1 MIAAELREQPAG
13 RIGSPD
19 QHTVEV
25 AIGIRGG
32 KDGFIVRTNAGQQVP
47 WSEGS
52 VWIAPIGVDEEEVV
66 ATAPIPKVLHLYLPV
81 RQFSLLA
88 DQYNLPRT
96 PVHSMQYIGGFADE
110 LIRQIGLSLLA
121 EIADETATGL
131 MLAETASLMLTAR
144 LCRAYCDGNFAKLGG
159 RHATSAGQYEAAPG
173 ARLYRAASRREHH
186 RRALGR
192 PRQSQRLSF
201 RAHVHCR
208 RRGFPVP
215 PCQPAPA
222 GQGDGDAGGWQAAA
236 LRDCAPLAILL
247 AGELQPR
254 LSPRHRHAAG
264 RIPAPRSL
272 AEIPQE
278 RSIRPQARKRLAMPR
293 RSSVAVGRARLLR
306 FRKRES

>member
-32 KDGFIVRTNAGQQVP
+32 EDGFIVRTNAGQQVP

-66 ATAPIPKVLHLYLPV
+66 ATAPIPRVLHLYLPV

-110 LIRQIGLSLLA
+110 LIRQIGMSLLA
-121 EIADETATGL
+121 EIADQTATGL

-144 LCRAYCDGNFAKLGG
+144 LCQAYCDGNFAKLGVDTPH
-159 RHATSAGQYEAAPG
+159 RLDNTRLRRVLDYIEQHLDEDITV
-173 ARLYRAASRREHH
+173 ARLAELANLSAFHFTRMFTAAVGVSPCRHVSQRRLDKAMAMLAVGKLPLCEIALRSQFSSQASFSRAF
-186 RRALGR
+186 RRATGMTPGDYR
-192 PRQSQRLSF
+192 RLV
-201 RAHVHCR
+201 R
-208 RRGFPVP
+208 
-215 PCQPAPA
+215 
-222 GQGDGDAGGWQAAA
+222 
-236 LRDCAPLAILL
+236 
-247 AGELQPR
+247 
-254 LSPRHRHAAG
+254 
-264 RIPAPRSL
+264 
-272 AEIPQE
+272 
-278 RSIRPQARKRLAMPR
+278 
-293 RSSVAVGRARLLR
+293 
-306 FRKRES
+306 